1 MIGNGRLCNVPVSL
15 SSSHR
20 LKLALTTTWD
30 ESLLV

>member
-1 MIGNGRLCNVPVSL
+1 MIGNGRQCDVPVTL

-20 LKLALTTTWD
+20 LLLAPTTTWD